1 MKEDLETI
9 VEYAGLEEDELYEDF
24 ESIVNDVLE
33 AKEKERSFTSS
44 QLPEGF
50 DWERLEG
57 SDFGFYA
64 EKSYEDGEVI
74 EVEYSESS
82 SISFGSTDSSR
93 ITVDVDPADYT
104 FREVWDQE
112 R

>member
-9 VEYAGLEEDELYEDF
+9 VEYAGLEGDELYDDF

-33 AKEKERSFTSS
+33 AKEAERSFTSS

-50 DWERLEG
+50 DSETLDG

-64 EKSYEDGEVI
+64 EKSYDTGVI

-82 SISFGSTDSSR
+82 SISFGSKDSSR
-93 ITVDVDPADYT
+93 ISVEVDPAGYS
-104 FREVWDQE
+104 FREAWDQE